1 MTRQSTAKDT
11 GLTQLI
17 TDAIDKGADTA
28 EEIHR
33 AVLDLPVT
41 VLDGL
46 GLEDT
51 ASTVKRAQDIS
62 LGAIY
67 EIIHDINHKVADLAE
82 ELLEQRKEK
91 GK

>member
-51 ASTVKRAQDIS
+51 ASTLKRAQDSSI
-62 LGAIY
+62 GAIY
-67 EIIHDINHKVADLAE
+67 ELIHDINHKVADLAK